1 MYAPKLA
8 CGFIIFPVLIW
19 DYNPQLTLNPPRKDR
34 VLDDGPT
41 PFKGTPAKSLGGPS
55 SKQDKYVTVEYF
67 GRSYKTLRPGLNWAG
82 CTLAALTHWFLFLG
96 SLWITF
102 SWRIKSHRNRQ
113 TYWFNDSV
121 RAIPILRE
129 STLTLRYIMGDGRW
143 TFRLWSIQGLCKP
156 SDHLTFAAFS
166 ARVPRLPCLA
176 SSLGSSKESCEPCQ
190 KATGLDATAWPK
202 FNQI

>member
-1 MYAPKLA
+1 MAGRFLLGGRGGTPPAEPVLSRHITYDEIHGGDINLRDRVIQMYAPKLA

-82 CTLAALTHWFLFLG
+82 CTLAALTHWFYFWVRFG
-96 SLWITF
+96 SH
-102 SWRIKSHRNRQ
+102 S
-113 TYWFNDSV
+113 
-121 RAIPILRE
+121 P
-129 STLTLRYIMGDGRW
+129 GG
-143 TFRLWSIQGLCKP
+143 
-156 SDHLTFAAFS
+156 
-166 ARVPRLPCLA
+166 
-176 SSLGSSKESCEPCQ
+176 
-190 KATGLDATAWPK
+190 
-202 FNQI
+202 